1 MTALI
6 VDPDN
11 LQDAGTDSANNI
23 FIDTANRTILI
34 RNNEAS
40 GNANKGP
47 VLSANGVTHQALYSF
62 LKEQWKDDPKSK
74 GLINYP
80 FPLIA
85 ITPEQFEWR
94 YGWRPADDTSRSLI
108 RTGGWREYAINNSSL
123 LREYI
128 GTISLGNIEGTAR
141 EEDAGVNQHKVYYA
155 FFDATTKAPVTAA
168 IGATAR
174 DYTYSGEV
182 NEAVQTYLDSNGD
195 GTPFYDY
202 RSNILRLFIRSQ
214 PFQAPNAGVAYT
226 FDQTDTVDIG
236 ISAGATLP
244 YNTQRFPLVEGQ
256 DLKINVTDAVI
267 DANQNTNEK
276 YAAKTGPSIEY
287 LAVSEAS
294 NTFGYGE
301 DLFGGPFNYGIK
313 VNAQDGTGTGS
324 LTNQEVYS
332 WTQYS
337 LRQDSDIELATGT
350 VKIGKLQDELFEF
363 VGDTLT
369 TKLSTNLDQSG
380 TKTGVAITNINGNDI
395 NLTQLRDDNGTLQAF
410 PFSTNISITFS
421 QDILDDSSTAKA
433 FVFYDYTREY
443 AVGAELTTSITV
455 AGTGAGGNVGAS
467 VSQSVATQ
475 DSATITFANSTFT
488 PLLTAAAG
496 PRNPEGLDAA
506 TEADAYFR
514 ISLNAGSGTNHN
526 TIMRVTKIYDSNTF
540 SAITLDDDQTIE
552 NAVHSTSGDAILTHP
567 INSPAALILDSAGA
581 TTENNVAQ
589 RAETTLA
596 NANLIASTRYE
607 FSYAFDNNS
616 QKDRRKKFTPD
627 EADNVDV
634 VIRALG
640 LKTGTWAEATGTI
653 TKQNTNAFSL
663 VSPVER
669 NYSNP

>member
-6 VDPDN
+6 VDPDF
-11 LQDAGTDSANNI
+11 LQDAAVDSANNI

-62 LKEQWKDDPKSK
+62 LKEQWKDDPKAK

-94 YGWRPADDTSRSLI
+94 YGWRPADDTSRTLI
-108 RTGGWREYAINNSSL
+108 RTGGWREFAINNSSL
-123 LREYI
+123 LREYV
-128 GTISLGNIEGTAR
+128 GTISLGNIEGTPR
-141 EEDAGVNQHKVYYA
+141 EENAGENQHKVYYA
-155 FFDATTKAPVTAA
+155 FFDPTTKAPVTAA
-168 IGATAR
+168 VGATAR

-182 NEAVQTYLDSNGD
+182 NEAVQTFLDSNGD

-214 PFQAPNAGVAYT
+214 PFQAPNTGVAYT

-236 ISAGATLP
+236 LTAGSQLP
-244 YNTQRFPLVEGQ
+244 YNTQRFPLVEGV

-267 DANQNTNEK
+267 AANQNTNEK
-276 YAAKTGPSIEY
+276 YASKTGPSIEY

-301 DLFGGPFNYGIK
+301 DLFGGPFNFGIK
-313 VNAQDGTGTGS
+313 INAQDGTGIGS

-337 LRQDSDIELATGT
+337 LRQDSDVELATGT
-350 VKIGKLQDELFEF
+350 VKIGKLQDELLAF
-363 VGDTLT
+363 VGDTLS

-380 TKTGVAITNINGNDI
+380 TKTGVAITNIASSDI
-395 NLTQLRDDNGTLQAF
+395 NLTQLIDDAGVLQSF

-421 QDILDDSSTAKA
+421 QDILSDSSTAKA
-433 FVFYDYTREY
+433 FVFYDHTRDY
-443 AVGAELTTSITV
+443 VVGDELTTSITV
-455 AGTGAGGNVGAS
+455 AGVGVGGNVGAS
-467 VSQSVATQ
+467 AASSVATQ
-475 DSATITFANSTFT
+475 DSATITFAGSTFT
-488 PLLTAAAG
+488 PLKTAAAG
-496 PRNPEGLDAA
+496 PRNPDGLDPSA
-506 TEADAYFR
+506 EADAYFR
-514 ISLNAGSGTNHN
+514 INLNAGTGVNHD
-526 TIMRVTKIYDSNTF
+526 TIMRVTKIYDSNNF

-552 NAVHSTSGDAILTHP
+552 NAVHSVSGDGIRTHP

-581 TTENNVAQ
+581 TVENIVAE

-596 NANLIASTRYE
+596 NANLIASSRYE

-616 QKDRRKKFTPD
+616 QKDRRKKVTPN
-627 EADNVDV
+627 EADNVAV
-634 VIRALG
+634 VVRALG
-640 LKTGTWAEATGTI
+640 LKSGTWAEASSTVL
-653 TKQNTNAFSL
+653 KQNTNSISL

>member
-6 VDPDN
+6 IDPDN
-11 LQDAGTDSANNI
+11 LQDATVDSANNI

-40 GNANKGP
+40 VNANKGP
-47 VLSANGVTHQALYSF
+47 VLSNNGVTHQALYSF
-62 LKEQWKDDPKSK
+62 LKEQWKDDPKAK

-94 YGWRPADDTSRSLI
+94 YGWRPANDTSRTLI
-108 RTGGWREYAINNSSL
+108 RTGGWREFAINNTSL
-123 LREYI
+123 LREYV
-128 GTISLGNIEGTAR
+128 GTISLGNIEGSPR

-155 FFDATTKAPVTAA
+155 FFDPTSKAPVTAA
-168 IGATAR
+168 VGATAR

-182 NEAVQTYLDSNGD
+182 NEAVQTFLDSDGD

-202 RSNILRLFIRSQ
+202 RTNILRLFIRSQ
-214 PFQAPNAGVAYT
+214 PFQTPNAGVAYT

-236 ISAGATLP
+236 LAAGTTLP

-256 DLKINVTDAVI
+256 DLKISVADAVI
-267 DANQNTNEK
+267 AANQNTNEK

-301 DLFGGPFNYGIK
+301 DLFGGPFNFGIK
-313 VNAQDGTGTGS
+313 INAQDGTGTGS
-324 LTNQEVYS
+324 LSNQEVYS

-337 LRQDSDIELATGT
+337 LRQDSDVELATGT
-350 VKIGKLQDELFEF
+350 VKIGKLQDELLAF

-369 TKLSTNLDQSG
+369 TKLATNLDQSG
-380 TKTGVAITNINGNDI
+380 ALTGTAITNISGNDI
-395 NLTQLRDDNGTLQAF
+395 NLTQLRDDAGVLQAF

-421 QDILDDSSTAKA
+421 QDILNDSSTAKA
-433 FVFYDYTREY
+433 FVFYDHTRDY
-443 AVGAELTTSITV
+443 VVGDELTTSITV
-455 AGTGAGGNVGAS
+455 AGVGAGGNVGAAS
-467 VSQSVATQ
+467 SIATQ
-475 DSATITFANSTFT
+475 DSATITFAGSTFT
-488 PLLTAAAG
+488 PLLTPVK
-496 PRNPEGLDAA
+496 PRNPEGLNPASE
-506 TEADAYFR
+506 TDAYFR
-514 ISLNAGSGTNHN
+514 INLNAGTGVNHN
-526 TIMRVTKIYDSNTF
+526 TIMRVTKIYDSNNF

-552 NAVHSTSGDAILTHP
+552 NAVHSVAGDGVRTHP
-567 INSPAALILDSAGA
+567 INSPASLILDSAGA
-581 TTENNVAQ
+581 TVENLVAE

-596 NANLIASTRYE
+596 NANLIAGARYE

-616 QKDRRKKFTPD
+616 QKDRRKKINPN
-627 EADNVDV
+627 EADNIAV

-640 LKTGTWAEATGTI
+640 LKTGTWAEATGTV